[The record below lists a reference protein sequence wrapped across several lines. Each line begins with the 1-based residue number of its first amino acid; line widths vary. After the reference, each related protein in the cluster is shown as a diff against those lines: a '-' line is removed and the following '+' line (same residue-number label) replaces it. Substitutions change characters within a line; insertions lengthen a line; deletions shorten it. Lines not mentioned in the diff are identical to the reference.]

1 MFAFIPSILT
11 SLRPAPNAFKNALAL
26 SLTKPSVLL
35 MAWFLMSVA
44 TFSHILL
51 SSAFKQFKHFFALS
65 LLITFSLNA
74 FSVDDPQ
81 QLNKEALNKE
91 AYLDLVAT
99 FLPSWS
105 VLPEL
110 VEPRAVRAAPATSL
124 SIVIAS
130 NRRSES
136 NDSRRTTI
144 NLGIGHRLLV
154 EDDMA
159 IVGINVFTDY
169 ETKSRHRRLSL
180 GLEYQRTNFSANINT
195 KCI

>member
-1 MFAFIPSILT
+1 MFLLII
-11 SLRPAPNAFKNALAL
+11 NAFKNALAL

-44 TFSHILL
+44 TF
-51 SSAFKQFKHFFALS
+51 
-65 LLITFSLNA
+65 
-74 FSVDDPQ
+74 
-81 QLNKEALNKE
+81 
-91 AYLDLVAT
+91 
-99 FLPSWS
+99 LPSWS

-110 VEPRAVRAAPATSL
+110 VEPRAVRAAPAS
-124 SIVIAS
+124 
-130 NRRSES
+130 
-136 NDSRRTTI
+136 
-144 NLGIGHRLLV
+144 HRLLV

-180 GLEYQRTNFSANINT
+180 GLEYQRTNFSANINKYHRLNSFNTIVESVCIHPINTHLTATRT